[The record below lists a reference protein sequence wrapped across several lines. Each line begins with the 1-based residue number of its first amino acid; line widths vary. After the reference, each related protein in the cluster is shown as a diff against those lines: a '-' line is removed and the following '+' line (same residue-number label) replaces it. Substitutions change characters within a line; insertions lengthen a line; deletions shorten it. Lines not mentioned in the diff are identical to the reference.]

1 MALQGEK
8 AHHRPGLLRHQNL
21 VLPAGEKAAYIPGGI
36 ALYLLGVENGPQHL
50 HKQPADGGLVPG
62 GGHAQYSVH
71 DSRSFWMFP
80 PVYREKYPLARGS
93 FPVRPSRVRRKAN
106 GPPRFFSF
114 FRQEQASGRRA
125 RPKSPDTAQKRG
137 HKPAVSRKVKAR

>member
-21 VLPAGEKAAYIPGGI
+21 VLPAGEKAAHIPGGI

-62 GGHAQYSVH
+62 GGHAKYSIH
-71 DSRSFWMFP
+71 DIRSFWMFP

-106 GPPRFFSF
+106 GPPRFFRF
-114 FRQEQASGRRA
+114 SGKNR
-125 RPKSPDTAQKRG
+125 
-137 HKPAVSRKVKAR
+137 PAVGEPEPEAPALPKTADTNPPYPAK